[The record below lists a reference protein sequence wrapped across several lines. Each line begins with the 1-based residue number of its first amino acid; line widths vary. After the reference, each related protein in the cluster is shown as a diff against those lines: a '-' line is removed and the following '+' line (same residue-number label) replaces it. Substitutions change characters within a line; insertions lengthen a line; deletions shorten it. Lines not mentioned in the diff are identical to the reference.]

1 MSADVILYAVI
12 AAIILFWLKN
22 TIGKE
27 EDDGKERRQRPN
39 PYAED
44 YTPPEKK
51 VIKNPKPANDK
62 VKEAKEFDRGTKIL
76 TGQLKVHPAIDN
88 KTAETG
94 LTKIALADKSFEIDA
109 FLNGAKGA
117 FQIIVEAFAAGK
129 RDTLKNLLAKP
140 VYEAFDN
147 VIKARE
153 KKGETAE
160 TKIQEIRKAQIID
173 ARLSE
178 GEAFITVKFTAMETH
193 VLRDKDSNI
202 IGGDP
207 DQKHKFSD
215 VWVFSRKVKNK
226 DPKWLLVETRDDE
239 VETHFKTPLPDAK

>member
-1 MSADVILYAVI
+1 MSADIILYAVI

-27 EDDGKERRQRPN
+27 DEDGKERRQRPN
-39 PYAED
+39 PYSED

-51 VIKNPKPANDK
+51 APKNIIAPKEK
-62 VKEAKEFDRGTKIL
+62 SKEVKDFDRGTKIL

-94 LTKIALADKSFEIDA
+94 LTKIAIADKGFDIDN

-117 FQIIVEAFAAGK
+117 FQIIVEAFAASK

-140 VYEAFDN
+140 VYDAFEG

-153 KKGETAE
+153 KNGETAE
-160 TKIQEIRKAQIID
+160 TKIHEIRKAQIVD

-193 VLRDKDSNI
+193 VLRDKESNI

-207 DQKHKFSD
+207 DQRHKFSD
-215 VWVFSRKVKNK
+215 IWIFSRKVKSK
-226 DPKWLLVETRDDE
+226 DLKWLLVETRDDE